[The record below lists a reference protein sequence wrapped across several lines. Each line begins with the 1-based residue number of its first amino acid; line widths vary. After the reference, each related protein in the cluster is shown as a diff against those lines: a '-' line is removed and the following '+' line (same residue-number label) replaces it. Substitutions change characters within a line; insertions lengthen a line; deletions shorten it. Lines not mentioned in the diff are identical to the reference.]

1 MMRWPVTA
9 PRHAR
14 SVVLLLL
21 AIAAAGVAAWAARAH
36 IQGTVARIE
45 AQNRREW
52 VARIVADQD
61 LMPGLRLDAS
71 HLALRD
77 FPADAVPAAAL
88 PAQALGALEGR
99 TLAHG
104 VPGGDAVLWA
114 HLADETPNALSAML
128 APGRRALTLTRDDL
142 RLPGG
147 LLAPGDALDIY
158 VAFDHDDRRVTMPLL
173 QAARVLAV
181 GDWLLSD
188 MPGPGSESG
197 TLTLDLSPDDA
208 VRVLAAR
215 QEGEL
220 TALLRHARDAAPAA
234 AGARGGLARV
244 LGMPRPPAP
253 PPVPVVIYGDAMGAL
268 DAALPLA
275 DWPGEM
281 PSSGTGR
288 P

>member
-1 MMRWPVTA
+1 MTPWPIA
-9 PRHAR
+9 GMRHAR
-14 SVVLLLL
+14 SVALLLL
-21 AIAAAGVAAWAARAH
+21 ALGAAGVAAWAARTH
-36 IQGTVARIE
+36 IQGTVAQIE

-61 LMPGLRLDAS
+61 LMPGLRLDAT

-104 VPGGDAVLWA
+104 VPSGDALLWA
-114 HLADETPNALSAML
+114 HLADETPNALSSLL
-128 APGRRALTLTRDDL
+128 APGRRAMTLSRDDL

-158 VAFDHDDRRVTMPLL
+158 VAFDHDDRRVTLPLL
-173 QAARVLAV
+173 QAVRVLAV
-181 GDWLLSD
+181 GDWLLAE
-188 MPGPGSESG
+188 MPGPGSDSG
-197 TLTLDLSPDDA
+197 TLTLDLSPDEA

-220 TALLRHARDAAPAA
+220 TALLRHVKDVAPAA

-244 LGMPRPPAP
+244 LGVPRPPAP
-253 PPVPVVIYGDAMGAL
+253 PPAPVVIYGDAMGAM
-268 DAALPLA
+268 DASLSLAGLPDDGLPPEA
-275 DWPGEM
+275 EA
-281 PSSGTGR
+281 R
-288 P
+288 